1 MTDTPS
7 ERPSEDVT
15 TSQTAPHKTAT
26 GKDNVVEIVAP
37 VSGRVIPI
45 EDVPDPMFSEKVVG
59 DGLGISKP
67 KSGKIL
73 APVSGKVMMVA
84 KTGHAF
90 ALKTEN
96 GLEVLVHLGIDTV
109 ELKGE
114 PFDMTISRGDQLHAG
129 DKVGIMDVD
138 VIKSAG
144 KGTTVIVAITNTAKK
159 LDNLKVTHKA
169 VTSGDPVAAAT
180 LKKLKSAEKSTTS
193 SAQGSS
199 ASGTTS
205 GAAAGGAAAGSTPAS
220 VPAASGEGADAGQGN
235 AGQGNA
241 TDQGNAAAER
251 PADLSG
257 YDATAWDVI
266 NSIGGKENISS
277 LTHCITRVRF
287 YLKDESKANDDAVR
301 DTDGVIDVVKAGGQ
315 YQVVI
320 GPAVEDVYDAVT
332 KQLGDVETTDAADAE
347 PKERPTT
354 LWGWAKLGF
363 SSLIGVITGSMI
375 PVIGLLAAAGILKG
389 ILALLVQAGWV
400 DDSTQTYIIIDAMG
414 DAVFYFLPIFVGFTA
429 ARRLG
434 SDPIIVAIVGGVLA
448 YPTLVDMASKPG
460 DKSLLGM
467 SLNAEFFGLPFHMA
481 SYSYSIFPMI
491 VAAWLASIVEPWLK
505 KVIPTV
511 LRMIFVPLCEVVIVS
526 LAIMLI
532 LGPAVMF
539 VSEGIASTLMWIYH
553 ISPTIS
559 GLLIGGFYQCLVIF
573 GLHWAVIPI
582 VTDQVSGPG
591 GDSPI
596 NAIIS
601 ATMVAQGGA
610 VLAIF
615 LKTKLLKIKE
625 LAGPAAIS
633 AFCGITEPAMYGINL
648 KYGRVFIMASI
659 GGAAGGILTGT
670 FNVTMYAFTGSLVG
684 FPSFLPPGVG
694 IGANFWG
701 YLIASATSL
710 VVSFVLTYFFG
721 FKDSDVENGREVK
734 KVRLGRRDPVQK

>member
-114 PFDMTISRGDQLHAG
+114 PFDMTISRGDQIHAG

-144 KGTTVIVAITNTAKK
+144 KDTTVIVAITNTAKK

-180 LKKLKSAEKSTTS
+180 LKKPKSAEKSTTS
-193 SAQGSS
+193 SAQGGS
-199 ASGTTS
+199 
-205 GAAAGGAAAGSTPAS
+205 AAGVTAGATAGSTPAS
-220 VPAASGEGADAGQGN
+220 VPVASDEGAN

-241 TDQGNAAAER
+241 TDQGSTAAER

-266 NSIGGKENISS
+266 NNIGGKDNISS

-332 KQLGDVETTDAADAE
+332 KQLGDVDTTDAADAE

-400 DDSTQTYIIIDAMG
+400 DDSTQTYIIIAAMG

-434 SDPIIVAIVGGVLA
+434 SDPIIVSIVGGVLA
-448 YPTLVDMASKPG
+448 YPTLVDMASKSG

-491 VAAWLASIVEPWLK
+491 VAAWLASVVEPWLK

-526 LAIMLI
+526 LAIMLV

-539 VSEGIASTLMWIYH
+539 VSEGIASSLMWIYH

-559 GLLIGGFYQCLVIF
+559 GLIIGGFYQCLVIF

-659 GGAAGGILTGT
+659 GGAAGGILTGA

-701 YLIASATSL
+701 YLIASATAL

>member
-15 TSQTAPHKTAT
+15 TSQTAPHKSAT

-144 KGTTVIVAITNTAKK
+144 KDTTVIVAITNTAKK
-159 LDNLKVTHKA
+159 LDDLKVTHKA

-180 LKKLKSAEKSTTS
+180 LKQAKSAEKSATS
-193 SAQGSS
+193 NAQGS
-199 ASGTTS
+199 
-205 GAAAGGAAAGSTPAS
+205 GAAGAAGVAGGAAAGS
-220 VPAASGEGADAGQGN
+220 VPATAGEGADAGQGN
-235 AGQGNA
+235 AAEQGS
-241 TDQGNAAAER
+241 AAAER
-251 PADLSG
+251 PADLTG

-266 NSIGGKENISS
+266 NNIGGKENISS

-414 DAVFYFLPIFVGFTA
+414 DSVFYFLPIFVGFTA

-434 SDPIIVAIVGGVLA
+434 SDPIIVSIIGGVLA
-448 YPTLVDMASKPG
+448 YPSLVDIASKPG

-481 SYSYSIFPMI
+481 TYTNSIFPMI
-491 VAAWLASIVEPWLK
+491 VAAWLASVVEPWLK

-526 LAIMLI
+526 LAIMLV
-532 LGPAVMF
+532 LGPIVMF
-539 VSEGIASTLMWIYH
+539 ISEGIASTLMWIYH
-553 ISPTIS
+553 LSPTIS
-559 GLLIGGFYQCLVIF
+559 GLVIGGFYQCLVIF

-659 GGAAGGILTGT
+659 GGAAGGILTGM
-670 FNVTMYAFTGSLVG
+670 FHVTMYAFTGALVG

-694 IGANFWG
+694 IGTNFWG

>member
-15 TSQTAPHKTAT
+15 TTQTAPHKTAT

-96 GLEVLVHLGIDTV
+96 GLEILVHLGIDTV

-144 KGTTVIVAITNTAKK
+144 KDTTVIVAITNTAKK
-159 LDNLKVTHKA
+159 LDDLKVTHKA
-169 VTSGDPVAAAT
+169 VTSGDPIAAAT
-180 LKKLKSAEKSTTS
+180 LKKPKSVEKPTTS

-199 ASGTTS
+199 ATATTE
-205 GAAAGGAAAGSTPAS
+205 ATTAGSTPAS
-220 VPAASGEGADAGQGN
+220 VATAAGTIADAAQPGAAQPG
-235 AGQGNA
+235 AAPTA
-241 TDQGNAAAER
+241 TAER

-266 NSIGGKENISS
+266 NNIGGKDNISS

-332 KQLGDVETTDAADAE
+332 KQLGDVETADAADAE

-434 SDPIIVAIVGGVLA
+434 SDPIIVSIVGGVLA

-491 VAAWLASIVEPWLK
+491 VAAWLASVVEPWLK

-559 GLLIGGFYQCLVIF
+559 GLIIGGFYQCLVIF

-670 FNVTMYAFTGSLVG
+670 FNVTMYAFTGALVG

-701 YLIASATSL
+701 YLIASVTSL